1 MVPALLASL
10 AGLFSAW
17 PDQAAWGRYAGR
29 WGWAEAVGLL
39 LLGLWML
46 KKRRSDAE
54 AAGRAGAVEHLA
66 LNWYALI
73 HGGSWLYSL
82 AAHAVARHEGWTP
95 AAAMLLPTL
104 LCMGLLGR
112 VEPPRWPLLDEHW
125 LTLYRRGVLRPWAL
139 LLVLW
144 VIVVNLFCD
153 ARMAPLSYLPLLNPL
168 DLGHGLALLYA
179 LKLGRSTGASA
190 PRWLLPGL
198 IFWWLNSLLV
208 RSLHH
213 WGGSPLWT
221 DGALS
226 SGLVLTGLTL
236 LWTLT
241 ALVLMSW
248 ATRRRGAGPGAAGL
262 DDWRC
267 AAGRGGGQALRGR
280 PGQPLRPDAHPVL
293 HGRGALD
300 AGDRLCRATAAGRA
314 GADAMRSAAL
324 ALIALLLA
332 GPGLAFRA

>member
-1 MVPALLASL
+1 
-10 AGLFSAW
+10 
-17 PDQAAWGRYAGR
+17 
-29 WGWAEAVGLL
+29 
-39 LLGLWML
+39 
-46 KKRRSDAE
+46 
-54 AAGRAGAVEHLA
+54 
-66 LNWYALI
+66 
-73 HGGSWLYSL
+73 
-82 AAHAVARHEGWTP
+82 
-95 AAAMLLPTL
+95 MLLPTL

-112 VEPPRWPLLDEHW
+112 VEPPRWPLLDERW
-125 LTLYRRGVLRPWAL
+125 LSIYRRGVLRPWAL

-144 VIVVNLFCD
+144 VIVVNLFSD

-179 LKLGRSTGASA
+179 LKLGRSTGAAA
-190 PRWLLPGL
+190 PRWLLPAL

-248 ATRRRGAGPGAAGL
+248 ATRRAA
-262 DDWRC
+262 
-267 AAGRGGGQALRGR
+267 
-280 PGQPLRPDAHPVL
+280 P
-293 HGRGALD
+293 
-300 AGDRLCRATAAGRA
+300 GRA
-314 GADAMRSAAL
+314 RPVWMIGAVLLGVVVVKLFVVDLASLSGLMRILSFMAVG
-324 ALIALLLA
+324 LLMLVIGYVA
-332 GPGLAFRA
+332 PLPPAEREQAP